1 MAARDRARAWI
12 WCHGERSS
20 ATPRGAFVGLFF
32 AAEVY
37 LVLERSPSTT
47 LDVHLD
53 KTRLDKARLD
63 KARLDARG
71 ALSIVRQLARI
82 LEHMHEKGVVRRGLR
97 SGAVHV
103 EERGDDVTVKLASSG

>member
-1 MAARDRARAWI
+1 M
-12 WCHGERSS
+12 
-20 ATPRGAFVGLFF
+20 
-32 AAEVY
+32 
-37 LVLERSPSTT
+37 LERAPSTT
-47 LDVHLD
+47 LDVH
-53 KTRLDKARLD
+53 LDKARLD

>member
-37 LVLERSPSTT
+37 LVLERAPSTT
-47 LDVHLD
+47 LDVH
-53 KTRLDKARLD
+53 LDKARLD

-97 SGAVHV
+97 SFAVHV

>member
-12 WCHGERSS
+12 WCDGERSS
-20 ATPRGAFVGLFF
+20 ATPRGAFVGLLSV
-32 AAEVY
+32 AEVY
-37 LVLERSPSTT
+37 LVLERAPSTT
-47 LDVHLD
+47 LDVH
-53 KTRLDKARLD
+53 LD

-82 LEHMHEKGVVRRGLR
+82 LEHMHEKGVVHRGLR

-103 EERGDDVTVKLASSG
+103 EERGDDVTVKLASFGYASL